1 MDARIFGILWIL
13 RVTLLFRED
22 LQSPC
27 SVASMQG
34 PASPF
39 FRVCDRANDSIE
51 SVRKGGEKYKEKKEK
66 YIDSVS
72 MFQCSIARFF
82 STRDSR
88 GSMHGSYVTRRTTR
102 NAKLSRFE
110 MTRRDRG
117 RDVIISLLSLYI
129 ARIDASSVNRFVGKS
144 PLESVRLLR
153 AKRWRKT
160 NIYVATIY
168 ASNYFPRDS
177 RRTENRR

>member
-1 MDARIFGILWIL
+1 MDFACNATISRGSTVSLQCREHARTC
-13 RVTLLFRED
+13 VTLLSRVRSSERFDREI
-22 LQSPC
+22 
-27 SVASMQG
+27 G
-34 PASPF
+34 
-39 FRVCDRANDSIE
+39 E
-51 SVRKGGEKYKEKKEK
+51 KGGEKENKEKKDTL
-66 YIDSVS
+66 IPFRCFNARSHVS
-72 MFQCSIARFF
+72 SRL
-82 STRDSR
+82 RDSR
-88 GSMHGSYVTRRTTR
+88 DSMHGSYVTRRTTR

-110 MTRRDRG
+110 MTKRDRG

-160 NIYVATIY
+160 NIYIATIY

-177 RRTENRR
+177 RRTES

>member
-1 MDARIFGILWIL
+1 MDFACNATISRGSTESLQCREHARTC
-13 RVTLLFRED
+13 VTLL
-22 LQSPC
+22 S
-27 SVASMQG
+27 
-34 PASPF
+34 
-39 FRVCDRANDSIE
+39 RVRSSERFDRISE
-51 SVRKGGEKYKEKKEK
+51 KRGRKRKERKKR

-88 GSMHGSYVTRRTTR
+88 DSMHGSYVTRRTTR

-110 MTRRDRG
+110 MTKRDRG

-168 ASNYFPRDS
+168 ASNYFSRDS